1 MWATLLFCWTM
12 TQPSISATA
21 IAQELTMSQ
30 IDPTFLL
37 SQFSPAKSDKKK
49 SKDML
54 RRYAKGSKYVVVGQ
68 IQTINRL
75 STGEYLDQEA
85 YVLLDG
91 WLRGKPEDAPE
102 LLRIEKQY
110 NAPYI
115 DEDWETV
122 TGVLVEEYSVV
133 IFLDQEFRVVEGNAI
148 FYNDGEY
155 LWRNKRNSNF
165 LHPLYDREWTTENP
179 YDDYVVI
186 SHSEVR
192 DMLDKQKPAAWL
204 R

>member
-1 MWATLLFCWTM
+1 MLTTFLLSWTLV
-12 TQPSISATA
+12 QPSVSATVE
-21 IAQELTMSQ
+21 AQELTMSQ

-37 SQFSPAKSDKKK
+37 SQFSQEQSDKQKTK
-49 SKDML
+49 EML

-91 WLRGKPEDAPE
+91 WLRGKPEEAPE

-115 DEDWETV
+115 DKDWETV
-122 TGVLVEEYSVV
+122 TGVLVEEYNVV

-148 FYNDGEY
+148 FYNDGEN

-186 SHSEVR
+186 PHSDVR
-192 DMLDKQKPAAWL
+192 SMLQNQKPAAWL

>member
-1 MWATLLFCWTM
+1 MWATLLLCWTM
-12 TQPSISATA
+12 TQPSVSATA
-21 IAQELTMSQ
+21 TAQELTMSQ
-30 IDPTFLL
+30 VDPTFLL
-37 SQFSPAKSDKKK
+37 SQFSQEKSDKKK
-49 SKDML
+49 SKEML

-68 IQTINRL
+68 VQTINRL

-91 WLRGKPEDAPE
+91 WLRGKPEDAPD

-186 SHSEVR
+186 SHKDVR
-192 DMLDKQKPAAWL
+192 DMLERQKPAAWL

>member
-1 MWATLLFCWTM
+1 MLTTFLLSWTLV
-12 TQPSISATA
+12 QPSVSATVE
-21 IAQELTMSQ
+21 AQELTMSQ

-37 SQFSPAKSDKKK
+37 SQFSQEKSDKQKTK
-49 SKDML
+49 EML

-91 WLRGKPEDAPE
+91 WLRGKPEEKLPE

-115 DEDWETV
+115 DKDWETV
-122 TGVLVEEYSVV
+122 TGVLVEEYNVV
-133 IFLDQEFRVVEGNAI
+133 IFLDQKFRVVEGDTI
-148 FYNDGEY
+148 FYNDGEN
-155 LWRNKRNSNF
+155 LWRNNAIF
-165 LHPLYDREWTTENP
+165 CILLYDREWTTENP

-186 SHSEVR
+186 PHSDVR
-192 DMLDKQKPAAWL
+192 SMLQNQKPAAWL